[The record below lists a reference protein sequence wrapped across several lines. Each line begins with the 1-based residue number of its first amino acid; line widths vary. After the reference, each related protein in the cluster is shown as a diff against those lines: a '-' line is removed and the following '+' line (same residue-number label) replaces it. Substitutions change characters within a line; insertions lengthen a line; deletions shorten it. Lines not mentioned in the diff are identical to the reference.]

1 MPTTI
6 SYDASLNRAGGLQQP
21 AGGFISATFD
31 AAVQNMG
38 AADVW
43 QGLSIPAG
51 MMVHDVGVIILTIED
66 SAANLTVGD
75 GGDADGFIATLDAT
89 VLGSGAAGTVNSL
102 AFATAFAGGKYYLAA
117 DTIDVT
123 FAGACD
129 TVKLVL
135 YAHISKPRI

>member
-1 MPTTI
+1 MATTI
-6 SYDASLNRAGGLQQP
+6 SYDSSYDRTGGLQNP

-38 AADVW
+38 IADVW

-51 MMVHDVGVIILTIED
+51 MMVHDVGIIILTIED

-75 GGDADGFIATLDAT
+75 AVAAAGFIATCDAT
-89 VLGSGAAGTVNSL
+89 VLGSAGAVNSS
-102 AFATAFAGGKYYLAA
+102 AFSTTFAGGKYYSSA

-123 FAGACD
+123 FASACD
-129 TVKLVL
+129 TVKIIL
-135 YAHISKPRI
+135 YAHVSKPRV